1 MTDTCTSQESGSGTA
16 LYSSFVRPTAAA
28 AATSQSI
35 CALPMPTCQDIHF
48 FNRLI
53 VTPLLPPRR
62 YSSLAVAVAYCGGLG
77 GRAWAF
83 PGTRSRIN
91 LLPLPSRLPSPPSLP
106 VSPNELGR
114 GFVPTSF
121 VKIGR
126 RHSPSPT
133 TAALPRSTANITH
146 GASSLQ
152 KVFPDFGGSRL
163 GSSTRLESP
172 PL

>member
-1 MTDTCTSQESGSGTA
+1 MPALVRVLYCVGKYLAWSQQFLEEERVTDTCTSQESGSGMA

-62 YSSLAVAVAYCGGLG
+62 YSSLARPRRPRLGFSGHSLEDQFTAVTIQVAH
-77 GRAWAF
+77 
-83 PGTRSRIN
+83 
-91 LLPLPSRLPSPPSLP
+91 PPSLP

-133 TAALPRSTANITH
+133 TAALDGKYHAWRIFSTE
-146 GASSLQ
+146 GFS
-152 KVFPDFGGSRL
+152 
-163 GSSTRLESP
+163 
-172 PL
+172 

>member
-1 MTDTCTSQESGSGTA
+1 MA
-16 LYSSFVRPTAAA
+16 LYSSFVRPTATA

-53 VTPLLPPRR
+53 VAPLLPPRR
-62 YSSLAVAVAYCGGLG
+62 YSSMA
-77 GRAWAF
+77 
-83 PGTRSRIN
+83 RSRSLIAAASEAA
-91 LLPLPSRLPSPPSLP
+91 LGLFRALARGSIYCRYHPGCPPSLP

-133 TAALPRSTANITH
+133 TAALDGKYHAWRIFSTE
-146 GASSLQ
+146 GFS
-152 KVFPDFGGSRL
+152 
-163 GSSTRLESP
+163 
-172 PL
+172 